1 MSKIAAEKPECD
13 YYQEFAVA
21 FEQIPNPSPF
31 ILASIY
37 QLYRA
42 KIGKIPGADWTKAAF
57 DKKSMELYDYLR
69 DHEKPMTDYLS
80 SLHAITNYCNAAIL
94 LCHPSIS
101 NDFIQILYTN
111 VWPLTPRAEPP
122 QQNLNAATIDDLDEK
137 NQSTTA
143 AAFTSNDDVSPLRQ
157 QRKRKQ
163 NTGPD
168 ALLRYQAKKATLDVP
183 PKSTVSAETV
193 VVQNK
198 KAPVTYNNDDDD
210 NDVVDDSDSGTDD
223 GSSLEAWRA
232 IDIMLAE
239 KLNKLPLS
247 SSAIN
252 GQQQQFVAI
261 DRQPRED
268 SLQSSERASTAS
280 KAVENA
286 VLLDSGAKPTTA
298 QVVVDPHMQTEGET
312 LAGEKRC
319 ISRLVEFLVHRNST
333 AGEQNRRQHRSRH
346 WKSNH

>member
-1 MSKIAAEKPECD
+1 MSKITAEKPECD

-42 KIGKIPGADWTKAAF
+42 KIGKIPGADWTKAVF

-80 SLHAITNYCNAAIL
+80 SIHAITNYCNAAIL

-111 VWPLTPRAEPP
+111 VWPLTLRAEPL
-122 QQNLNAATIDDLDEK
+122 QQNLNTATTDDLDEK

-143 AAFTSNDDVSPLRQ
+143 AVFTSNDDVSPLRQ
-157 QRKRKQ
+157 QRKRKL
-163 NTGPD
+163 NTETV

-183 PKSTVSAETV
+183 PTLAVSAGTV
-193 VVQNK
+193 AQTK
-198 KAPVTYNNDDDD
+198 KAPVTYDNDDDNNYAVD
-210 NDVVDDSDSGTDD
+210 NSDSDTDD
-223 GSSLEAWRA
+223 GSSLETWRA
-232 IDIMLAE
+232 IDVMLAE

-286 VLLDSGAKPTTA
+286 ILLDSGAKPTTA
-298 QVVVDPHMQTEGET
+298 QVAVDPHMQTEGET